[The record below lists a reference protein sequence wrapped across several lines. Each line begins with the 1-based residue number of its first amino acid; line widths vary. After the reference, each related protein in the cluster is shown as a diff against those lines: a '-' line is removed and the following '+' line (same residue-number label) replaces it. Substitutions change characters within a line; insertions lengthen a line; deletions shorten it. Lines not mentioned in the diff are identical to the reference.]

1 MKNLGGIELDKQS
14 NSSGRK
20 SGTTL
25 PLAYIGKRLVM
36 MVVTLFGV
44 VTLTFFL
51 MHAVPGGPFVSE
63 RMLAPEIEEALNA
76 KYGLSDP
83 IWVQYLNYLKGVL
96 VLDFGPSFKYPGVSV
111 NQMIAEGLP
120 VTARVGLLAV
130 ISVVAL
136 GVPFGIIAA
145 LNRNRWPD
153 NLVMMIAT
161 FGVAIPSYVIATLC
175 IYIFALKLGWVPTF
189 GLDDWRGY
197 ILPVLALSGF
207 WISFVARLSRS
218 SLLETFEQDY
228 MTTARAKGLRPGQ
241 ILFKHGLRN
250 SLIPVVT
257 VLGPVVANLL
267 TGSFVIEQIF
277 ALPGIGRHFVLSI
290 INRDYTAIMGITIF
304 YAAFLMIVIF
314 IVDLVYLWLDPRIKY
329 DEGNS

>member
-1 MKNLGGIELDKQS
+1 MLTFVAQ
-14 NSSGRK
+14 RF
-20 SGTTL
+20 
-25 PLAYIGKRLVM
+25 AM
-36 MVVTLFGV
+36 MLVTLLAI

-63 RMLAPEIEEALNA
+63 RMLAPEIQAALDA

-83 IWVQYLNYLKGVL
+83 IWLQYLNYLKGIL
-96 VLDFGPSFKYPGVSV
+96 SLDLGPSFKYPGVSV
-111 NQMIAEGLP
+111 NQMISDGFA
-120 VTARVGLLAV
+120 VTAQTGLLAV
-130 ISVVAL
+130 ICVIAL
-136 GVPFGIIAA
+136 GVPLGIIAA
-145 LNRNRWPD
+145 LNRNAWPD
-153 NLVMMIAT
+153 TTVMVVAT
-161 FGVAIPSYVIATLC
+161 LGVAIPSYIVATVAL
-175 IYIFALKLGWVPTF
+175 YVFALRLGWVPTF

-218 SLLETFEQDY
+218 SLIETLDQDY
-228 MTTARAKGLRPGQ
+228 MVTARAKGLSPSQ

-257 VLGPVVANLL
+257 VLGPVVANLV

-290 INRDYTAIMGITIF
+290 TNRDYTAIMGITIF
-304 YAAFLMIVIF
+304 YAALLMVMIF
-314 IVDLVYLWLDPRIKY
+314 IVDMLYLVLDPRIKY
-329 DEGNS
+329 GAKS